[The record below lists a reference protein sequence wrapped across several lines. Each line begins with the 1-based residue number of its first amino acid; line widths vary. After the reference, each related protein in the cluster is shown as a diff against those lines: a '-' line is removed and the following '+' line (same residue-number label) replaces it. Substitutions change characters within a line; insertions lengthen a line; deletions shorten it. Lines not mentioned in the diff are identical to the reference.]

1 MHPVRRQQKQ
11 FAQNAEDPLAA
22 TLPNGAATAAPLTRR
37 DRAKWTYDASVKG
50 DDAAAAFEQIRPK
63 VSVGQAQ
70 GGMPESPAQ
79 GVILF
84 SAPHSL
90 FPYFCLRPAMAY
102 S

>member
-1 MHPVRRQQKQ
+1 M
-11 FAQNAEDPLAA
+11 
-22 TLPNGAATAAPLTRR
+22 LPNGAATAARR

-79 GVILF
+79 GGDPIF
-84 SAPHSL
+84 RTPHA
-90 FPYFCLRPAMAY
+90 CIW
-102 S
+102 